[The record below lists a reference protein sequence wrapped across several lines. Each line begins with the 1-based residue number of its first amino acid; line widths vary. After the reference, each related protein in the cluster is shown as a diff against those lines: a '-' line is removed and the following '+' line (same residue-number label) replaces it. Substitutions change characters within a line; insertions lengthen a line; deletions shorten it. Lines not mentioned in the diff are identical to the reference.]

1 MSRNNKPGLG
11 GVLGAVDNE
20 PKPEPSDSQVL
31 AYIGGGA
38 SREHTVTLATRVP
51 ESLRQRV
58 RVAAAEDG
66 REIQDMAVEA
76 WENWLAKRQAV

>member
-11 GVLGAVDNE
+11 GVLVAVGDDA
-20 PKPEPSDSQVL
+20 PKSEPSDSQVRTYL
-31 AYIGGGA
+31 GGA
-38 SREHTVTLATRVP
+38 NREHTVTLATRVP

-66 REIQDMAVEA
+66 REIQDMAIEA
-76 WENWLAKRQAV
+76 WEAWLARRSA